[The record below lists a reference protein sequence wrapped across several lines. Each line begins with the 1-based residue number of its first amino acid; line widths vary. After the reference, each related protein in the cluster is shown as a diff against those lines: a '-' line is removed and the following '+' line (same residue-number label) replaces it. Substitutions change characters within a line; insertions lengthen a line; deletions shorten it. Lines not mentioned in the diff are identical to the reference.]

1 MRFRASGLV
10 TWILNRSLFWKV
22 GVIIGLCVVVNSLV
36 AFYFFAELNRLKRH
50 LEEAPFYSYKSLA
63 EEGLLLLAKSE
74 ALPPDSPERL
84 LIKEKLRQLI
94 LVGIRGGIYEGEN
107 GLVIRVLKPATFREM
122 ERKLRVIMEDP
133 EAPHAREAFLQ
144 ILSWAQDEEEVF
156 LREITYLS
164 KRLGQL
170 YFLLFLVLAV
180 FLLWGAIGFLTMV
193 KFPLDRIVQ
202 QLETLL
208 REGGEACAQDEEK
221 CMVRHYARDEIGTVA
236 EKVNDLVRHFANLSL
251 YKHTIEEDEG
261 PDEIY
266 QRLAEVLK
274 ERLDLPVFVLY
285 EVSNSQNTM
294 RPVVLS
300 PSDLEVNA
308 EKLFNAELCRAKRTG
323 HVVSS
328 LNYPGVCRLFLY
340 SEEAEHY
347 CMPFMSGG
355 ICIGVAQI
363 ILPKGIGT
371 RRMKRIEEKLRQAQR
386 YIAETIPVL
395 EAKRYAASLK
405 EQTLKDPLTGLYN
418 RRFLEEAIDNLV
430 AGILRRGTVLGV
442 LMADLDYF
450 KSVND
455 KYGHDVGDRVLKETA
470 QILKKNVRASD
481 LVVRFGGEEFLI
493 LLVDVAEGESIKIA
507 EKLRA
512 LVESHR
518 FETPKGIIQRTI
530 SIGVSEFPTDAQGI
544 WEAIK
549 YADVAL
555 YKAKELGRN
564 RVVRFTPD
572 MWPSEEY

>member
-1 MRFRASGLV
+1 ML
-10 TWILNRSLFWKV
+10 
-22 GVIIGLCVVVNSLV
+22 VNSLV
-36 AFYFFAELNRLKRH
+36 AFYFFTELNNLKRH
-50 LEEAPFYSYKSLA
+50 IEETPFYSYKTLA
-63 EEGLLLLAKSE
+63 QEGLLLLAKKE
-74 ALPPDSPERL
+74 ALPPRSPERL
-84 LIKEKLRQLI
+84 LVEEKLRQLVR
-94 LVGIRGGIYEGEN
+94 VGIKGGVYEGEN
-107 GLVIRVLKPATFREM
+107 GLVIRVLKPASFREIV
-122 ERKLRVIMEDP
+122 ENLKKILEDP
-133 EAPHAREAFLQ
+133 GAPQARKAFLQ
-144 ILSWAQDEEEVF
+144 ILYWAQNEEGAF
-156 LREITYLS
+156 LQEIIILS
-164 KRLGQL
+164 KRLGKL
-170 YFLLFLVLAV
+170 YFLLFLVLAI

-193 KFPLDRIVQ
+193 KLPLDRIVR

-208 REGGEACAQDEEK
+208 REGGEVCAQDEEK

-236 EKVNDLVRHFANLSL
+236 EKVNELVRHFANLSI

-261 PDEIY
+261 PEEIY

-274 ERLDLPVFVLY
+274 ERLELPVFALY

-308 EKLFNAELCRAKRTG
+308 EKLFNADLCRAKRTG

-328 LNYPGVCRLFLY
+328 LSYPGICRLFLY

-347 CMPFMSGG
+347 CVPFMSGG

-363 ILPKGIGT
+363 ILPKGMET

-430 AGILRRGTVLGV
+430 AGVLRRGTILGV

-493 LLVDVAEGESIKIA
+493 LLVDVAEGESVKVA

-512 LVESHR
+512 LVESYR